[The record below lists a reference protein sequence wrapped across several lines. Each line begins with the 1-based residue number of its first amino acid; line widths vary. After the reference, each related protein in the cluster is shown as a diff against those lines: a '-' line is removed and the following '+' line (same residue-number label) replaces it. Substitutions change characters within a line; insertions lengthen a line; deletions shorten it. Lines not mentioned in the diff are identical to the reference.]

1 MNTKEYIESGILEA
15 YILGVLSLEEQAE
28 VAANIA
34 MYPELATEVAAIEKA
49 MQQFA
54 ESNAVEPPIQM
65 QEQIWSAI
73 NKDTPA
79 AQPAMPLPATQPVAN
94 KTIDIA
100 RPAKGYDSQW
110 QRAAVWVALIGSVV
124 ANVMLWNQKDHA
136 EQQVASIQ
144 TRMDTM
150 QVQQQQKLTALA
162 ASYQKVKDMMT
173 DTSMQ
178 TIVMHTVIK
187 DKPMAATIYWGKQ
200 KGDTYLMV
208 DNMPMPPQGMQYQ
221 MWVIKDGKPVDMGV
235 IPNDYIASADVMNKF
250 AMQVTNGQAFAISLE
265 KAGGNPTPT
274 QVCVLGKVASI

>member
-1 MNTKEYIESGILEA
+1 VNTKEYIESGILEA
-15 YILGVLSLEEQAE
+15 YILGALTVEEQAE

-34 MYPELATEVAAIEKA
+34 MYPELAIEVAAIELA

-54 ESNAVEPPIQM
+54 ESNAIEPPIQM
-65 QEQIWSAI
+65 QEQIWNAI
-73 NKDTPA
+73 SKETPA
-79 AQPAMPLPATQPVAN
+79 AKPAAPVQTPKPVTP

-100 RPAKGYDSQW
+100 RPAGGHQSQW
-110 QRAAVWVALIGSVV
+110 QRAAVWIALVGSVV
-124 ANVMLWNQKDHA
+124 TNVLLWNQKSHS
-136 EQQVASIQ
+136 EQQVAAVQSH
-144 TRMDTM
+144 MDTM
-150 QVQQQQKLTALA
+150 QAQQQQKFTALA
-162 ASYQKVKDMMT
+162 ASYQKVKDMMA

-200 KGDTYLMV
+200 SGDTYLMV
-208 DNMPMPPQGMQYQ
+208 DNLPMPPQGMQYQ

-250 AMQVTNGQAFAISLE
+250 AMQVKDGQAFAISLE

-274 QVCVLGKVASI
+274 QVCVLGKV